1 MKGSEAVFG
10 AAAGD
15 VPAGA
20 AVASCLSGTGAAAGF
35 APAGAS
41 PSDGVPG
48 SASVPTPA
56 GASPLDGVPGSA
68 GASSTAGVPT
78 SDGLPALDESSATL
92 EPSGKSSRMGKQES
106 SGAKAERIAALIGGA
121 SSTDGVPSSTGV
133 SAPASVPV
141 LDTDAADC
149 LLSPLSASE
158 RFAAEAVSAVARET
172 SAALDVSALNPSVS
186 GTGSDVS
193 ESPVVPAGAAVSAS
207 CLSGTGADA
216 GFAPDGASSLA
227 SVPTPA
233 GASPSASV
241 PTSAGV
247 PSSTGVSAPSSV
259 PLSSFSFSPAPAPS
273 TSAAG
278 IGGGSRQEAKAVYA
292 RARHAEDLRALC
304 AGDLFFLLVY
314 VMRRTDMDRDWTF
327 ARCREV
333 QANPD
338 GYLDLWSREHYKS
351 TIITVGLT
359 IQNILNNPDITVGI
373 FSHTR
378 PIAKS
383 FLRQIRREFE
393 TNRLLQELFPHIC
406 PPKRGEAR
414 TWSEDGGI
422 TVRRSGNPKENTV
435 EAWGLV
441 DGQPTGKH
449 FDVLV
454 YDDVVTLESVSTPEQ
469 IRKTTDAW
477 RLSLNLGARGGVRRM
492 IGTRYHAND
501 TYAELIRQGSV
512 RVRVHPATDDGT
524 FEGRPVLL
532 SREALDEKRRDMGPY
547 VFACQMLQNPLAD
560 RADGFRPEW
569 LRYWEARR
577 EFWEAMNRVLF
588 VDPAGS
594 RKRGSDYSVFCV
606 VGWNADRNLYLIH
619 GERIRANLTERT
631 ATLFRLVREYGPLFV
646 GYEQYGM
653 QADVEHIRS
662 EMARV
667 NYFFTIR
674 ELGGKTP
681 KADRIRRLIPWFE
694 QGRLFLPVQ
703 STFRDPEGA
712 VRNFTTEFVEE
723 EYETFPV
730 CAHDD
735 MLDCL
740 ARLAEPE
747 LEIGFPEVADGM
759 SAVERELARLAAAE
773 RRDSNGLLYVWR
785 DDD

>member
-1 MKGSEAVFG
+1 MKGSEAVFD
-10 AAAGD
+10 ASAVD

-20 AVASCLSGTGAAAGF
+20 AVSASCLSGTGAAAGF
-35 APAGAS
+35 ALAGAS
-41 PSDGVPG
+41 PS
-48 SASVPTPA
+48 
-56 GASPLDGVPGSA
+56 
-68 GASSTAGVPT
+68 AGVPT
-78 SDGLPALDESSATL
+78 SDGLPASDGSSATL
-92 EPSGKSSRMGKQES
+92 EPSGESSRMGKQES

-121 SSTDGVPSSTGV
+121 SPS
-133 SAPASVPV
+133 
-141 LDTDAADC
+141 
-149 LLSPLSASE
+149 
-158 RFAAEAVSAVARET
+158 
-172 SAALDVSALNPSVS
+172 
-186 GTGSDVS
+186 
-193 ESPVVPAGAAVSAS
+193 
-207 CLSGTGADA
+207 
-216 GFAPDGASSLA
+216 DGASSLA
-227 SVPTPA
+227 SVPT
-233 GASPSASV
+233 
-241 PTSAGV
+241 SAGV
-247 PSSTGVSAPSSV
+247 LASTGVPTPASV

-314 VMRRTDMDRDWTF
+314 AMRRTDMDRDWTF